1 MKPIE
6 LAENVYWVGAI
17 DWLTRDFHGY
27 STNRGTTYNAY
38 LIIDEKV
45 TLIDTVKKPYCS
57 ELMHHIRTIIDPAK
71 IDYIVVNHVEMDH
84 SGSLP
89 DVVKEINPEKMIC
102 SKMGQKALLKHFHH
116 EDWPYHV
123 VSPGEEIS
131 LGEKTLSFLETRMLH
146 WPDSMFTYIKED
158 QILFSSDAFGEHLAT
173 SERFDDE
180 INLDV
185 LMHEATKYYANILTL
200 YSPLVKKLLAKVAEM
215 NLPIKMI
222 APDHGVVWRSHIDKI
237 LEAYGRW
244 CVHEGK
250 GNALIIYDTM
260 WDSTRLMAKGI
271 AEGLQ
276 EEGIPYKML
285 NLQVNHR
292 SDVMTDVLEASAIV
306 LGCPTLNNGMLP
318 RMAGFLMYMRG
329 LRPTNKIGAGFGSYG
344 WSGEAVKLMN
354 QAMIEMKFTI
364 CHPGL
369 KVQYVPEDSNLE
381 ECVKLGNTIGQTLN
395 DFIVGKEIT
404 SVEDII

>member
-1 MKPIE
+1 MKKIE

-45 TLIDTVKKPYCS
+45 TLIDTVKKPYRS
-57 ELMHHIRTIIDPAK
+57 ELMHRIRNIIDPKK

-89 DVVKEINPEKMIC
+89 EVVKEVNPEKIIC
-102 SKMGQKALLKHFHH
+102 SKMGQKALLKHFHQ

-123 VSPGEEIS
+123 VTPGEEIS

-180 INLDV
+180 VNLEV
-185 LMHEATKYYANILTL
+185 LMHESTKYYANILTL

-260 WDSTRLMAKGI
+260 WDSTKMMAKAV
-271 AEGLQ
+271 AEGLLDR
-276 EEGIPYKML
+276 GIHYKL
-285 NLQVNHR
+285 LDLQVNHR

-329 LRPTNKIGAGFGSYG
+329 LRPTNKIGAAFGSYG

-354 QAMIEMKFTI
+354 QAMTEMKFTI

-369 KVQYVPEDSNLE
+369 KVQYVPEHDKLK
-381 ECVKLGNTIGQTLN
+381 ECVELGHTVGDTLN
-395 DFIVGKEIT
+395 DFLAGKEIT
-404 SVEDII
+404 SVEKII

>member
-6 LAENVYWVGAI
+6 LAKNVYWVGAI

-45 TLIDTVKKPYCS
+45 TLIDTVKKPYRN
-57 ELMHHIRTIIDPAK
+57 ELMHHIRSIIDPAK

-89 DVVKEINPEKMIC
+89 EVVKEINPEKIIC
-102 SKMGQKALLKHFHH
+102 SKMGQKALLKHFHQ

-123 VSPGEEIS
+123 VSPGEELS

-146 WPDSMFTYIKED
+146 WPDSMFTYVKED

-180 INLDV
+180 VNPDV

-222 APDHGVVWRSHIDKI
+222 APEHGVVWRSHIDKI

-244 CVHEGK
+244 CV
-250 GNALIIYDTM
+250 
-260 WDSTRLMAKGI
+260 
-271 AEGLQ
+271 
-276 EEGIPYKML
+276 
-285 NLQVNHR
+285 
-292 SDVMTDVLEASAIV
+292 
-306 LGCPTLNNGMLP
+306 
-318 RMAGFLMYMRG
+318 
-329 LRPTNKIGAGFGSYG
+329 
-344 WSGEAVKLMN
+344 
-354 QAMIEMKFTI
+354 
-364 CHPGL
+364 
-369 KVQYVPEDSNLE
+369 
-381 ECVKLGNTIGQTLN
+381 
-395 DFIVGKEIT
+395 
-404 SVEDII
+404 

>member
-38 LIIDEKV
+38 LIIDEKI
-45 TLIDTVKKPYCS
+45 TLIDTVKKPYRN

-89 DVVKEINPEKMIC
+89 EVVQEINPEKIIC
-102 SKMGQKALLKHFHH
+102 SKMGQKALLSHFHQ

-123 VSPGEEIS
+123 ISPGEEIN

-146 WPDSMFTYIKED
+146 WPDSMFTYLKED

-222 APDHGVVWRSHIDKI
+222 APDHGVVWRTHIDKI

-276 EEGIPYKML
+276 EQGIPYKMI

-329 LRPTNKIGAGFGSYG
+329 LRPTNKIGAAFGSYG

-354 QAMIEMKFTI
+354 KAMTEMKFTI

-369 KVQYVPEDSNLE
+369 KVQYVPEKSNLD
-381 ECVKLGNTIGQTLN
+381 ECIQLGNTIGQTLK
-395 DFIVGKEIT
+395 DFLAGKEIS